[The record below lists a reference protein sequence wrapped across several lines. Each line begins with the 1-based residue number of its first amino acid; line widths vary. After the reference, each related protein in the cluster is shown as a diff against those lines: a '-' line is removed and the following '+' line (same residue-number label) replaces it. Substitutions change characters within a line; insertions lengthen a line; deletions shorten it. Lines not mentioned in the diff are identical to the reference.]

1 MTNNSSQDLATQSPA
16 ERLAAVENKIDTA
29 LGEAGRS
36 REELTLIAVSKT
48 QPAENIDP
56 VIAAGQKV
64 FGENRVQE
72 AQGKWPQLRER
83 FTDLELHL
91 IGGLQTNKVRDAL
104 QLFDVI
110 HTVDRPKLARTIANE
125 LARSDRQPQLFVQVN
140 TGEESQKSGVD
151 PREADEFLRQ
161 CRETYQLPIAGL
173 MCIPPIEDEPS
184 LHFAL
189 LRKIAQRNG
198 ISGLSMGMSADYDV
212 AIQFGATHIR
222 VGTAIFGP
230 RNPPPAA

>member
-1 MTNNSSQDLATQSPA
+1 MTSNSTQDLAARSPA
-16 ERLAAVENKIDTA
+16 ERLTAVENNIAAALDDT
-29 LGEAGRS
+29 GRS
-36 REELTLIAVSKT
+36 RDELTLIAVSKT
-48 QPAENIDP
+48 QPAENIVP
-56 VIAAGQKV
+56 VIEAGQKI

-83 FTDLELHL
+83 YSDLELHL
-91 IGGLQTNKVRDAL
+91 IGGLQTNKVRDTL

-110 HTVDRPKLARTIANE
+110 HTVDRPKLARAIANE

-140 TGEESQKSGVD
+140 TGEEPQKSGVD
-151 PREADEFLRQ
+151 PREADVFLKQ
-161 CRETYQLPIAGL
+161 CRETYELPIAGL
-173 MCIPPIEDEPS
+173 MCIPPFEDEPS

-212 AIQFGATHIR
+212 AVQFGATHIR

-230 RNPPPAA
+230 RNPPPAG